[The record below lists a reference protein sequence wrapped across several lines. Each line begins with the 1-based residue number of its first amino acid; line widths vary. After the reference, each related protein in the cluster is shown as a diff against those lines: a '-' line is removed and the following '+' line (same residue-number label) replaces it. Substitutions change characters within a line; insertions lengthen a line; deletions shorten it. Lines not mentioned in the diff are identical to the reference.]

1 MSVEND
7 TIEIYNVGTEVS
19 LTEKINAKIVTIAI
33 HAHSYATELFAWIAI
48 VTIFALIFSVR
59 DTSVPTLYISMVSFS
74 TDIIIFLFI

>member
-33 HAHSYATELFAWIAI
+33 HENNSVAYECAWWSGDARTKEWFSPSDFLSIGGKTPATKIG
-48 VTIFALIFSVR
+48 
-59 DTSVPTLYISMVSFS
+59 
-74 TDIIIFLFI
+74 FIRSDNE